1 MLPYDKTNKGIDD
14 GILLKKVSIT
24 GNLCAGYG
32 EVFINQ
38 IYENCSDE
46 DIEGVYIFPIPVT
59 AVISG
64 FEAEIGGRT
73 LKAIVEEK
81 DKALQ
86 VYENARIRGG
96 SIFSLE
102 EFSPHF
108 FKISIGKI
116 ISGETV
122 KIKLSYIDELE
133 YKDSTF
139 KLTIPAIS
147 EPKIIR
153 SKSRIEELRSNLVNR
168 LGIKKGRDEDFEFK
182 VNIIVESLSKVNFRC
197 PYHKIKVERE
207 GDTVA
212 KITLEEDYYL
222 MDKEFILFIKERETL
237 EADGMIYEY
246 KENDRQK
253 GIVYIRMIPKL
264 DPYEEEIKENYIFL
278 IDISDTMKG
287 EKLEQAK
294 NALQLCIRNLSKGD
308 TFDIIAMGVNLID
321 FSKDGMIEFDQD
333 SLRKAS
339 KWIDN
344 LDTEEDADIFGAI
357 RYSLEKE
364 GNKNT
369 ILLFTDDLVDDEE
382 NILAYVKENIGDNRI
397 FTFGIDSSAN
407 NYFLNK
413 LAHESCGKAE
423 FIDIDERI
431 EDIVLRQF
439 NRIQNPQV
447 HNIEIDWGE
456 LKVKNSYPRTIEYMY
471 DREPFSIFA
480 NVLGEVGGQIV
491 LKGNVDG
498 KEYIQ
503 KVDID
508 NFNTEE
514 NANLLKK
521 IWAKKRI
528 KSLEINMRA
537 ERGTIRESM
546 RKKIIELS
554 KDNKLISSE
563 TTFILMELREE
574 PVLGIQLRDIIPI
587 KVKENTLNH
596 EMSGDTGTGFLY
608 RSFIYEDDVEISL
621 SDNRYLDEKYPR
633 KKLLRIIA
641 KNQFA
646 DGAFVDYEDSSV
658 EDKIETTAMVMLA
671 FIIGKENIDIYT
683 NQLNKAVSFICENYD
698 EVEFDVRCDI
708 LKLSILVLNK
718 IKKKKLLKDK
728 YIPKVDNTIEK
739 LCEKLHSREETRPV
753 LKNLMSNSFN
763 KNVAS
768 LFTLSEDKKYIKEN
782 ITIIEERNSIFD
794 MSKLAVLKGL
804 KS

>member
-1 MLPYDKTNKGIDD
+1 MLAYDKTNRGIDD
-14 GILLKKVSIT
+14 GILLKKVNIT

-32 EVFINQ
+32 EVFVNQ
-38 IYENCSDE
+38 IYENCSNE

-86 VYENARIRGG
+86 VYENARIRGD

-122 KIKLSYIDELE
+122 KIKLSYIDELD

-147 EPKIIR
+147 EPKIIK
-153 SKSRIEELRSNLVNR
+153 SKSKIEELKSNLVNR
-168 LGIKKGRDEDFEFK
+168 FGIRKVKDEDFEFK
-182 VNIIVESLSKVNFRC
+182 VNIIVESLSRVDFRC

-222 MDKEFILFIKERETL
+222 IDKEFTLFIKERETL

-246 KENDRQK
+246 KENDKQK

-308 TFDIIAMGVNLID
+308 TFDIVAMGVNLID
-321 FSKDGMIEFDQD
+321 FSKDGMIEFNQD

-344 LDTEEDADIFGAI
+344 LNIEEDADIFGAI

-364 GNKNT
+364 GDKNT

-382 NILAYVKENIGDNRI
+382 NILAYVRENIGNNRI

-423 FIDIDERI
+423 FIDIGERI

-480 NVLGEVGGQIV
+480 NVLGEVGGQII
-491 LKGNVDG
+491 LKGNVG
-498 KEYIQ
+498 EKEYIQ

-537 ERGTIRESM
+537 ERGIIRENM

-554 KDNKLISSE
+554 KDNKLISRE

-596 EMSGDTGTGFLY
+596 KMDEDEETGFLY
-608 RSFIYEDDVEISL
+608 RSFIYEDDLEINL
-621 SDNRYLDEKYPR
+621 SDNKYLDKKYPR
-633 KKLLRIIA
+633 EKLLRIIA

-646 DGAFVDYEDSSV
+646 DGAFVDYEDSSI

-683 NQLNKAVSFICENYD
+683 NQLNKAVNFICQSYD
-698 EVEFDVRCDI
+698 KVEFNVRCDI

-728 YIPKVDNTIEK
+728 YIPKVDSTIEE
-739 LCEKLHSREETRPV
+739 LCEKLHSREETRHI
-753 LKNLMSNSFN
+753 LKSLMSNSFN

-768 LFTLSEDKKYIKEN
+768 LFTLSEDKKYIQEN